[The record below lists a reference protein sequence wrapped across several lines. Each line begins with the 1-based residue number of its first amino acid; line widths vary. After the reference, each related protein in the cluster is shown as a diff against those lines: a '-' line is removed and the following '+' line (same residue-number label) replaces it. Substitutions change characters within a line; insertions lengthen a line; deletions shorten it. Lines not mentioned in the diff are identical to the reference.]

1 MNDNHDNSS
10 TVTKVQTTKNKSQL
24 FLLADKA
31 IKKQPVDP
39 VQRENTT
46 KTWCRHARWQHP
58 SDRRMIFI
66 RLCSQPSETY
76 KQYNLCYKE
85 ARRLIL
91 PSWLAWQNQLIKKT
105 HQLNPRHLRWWKV
118 GGTYPRPRDSNA
130 VVGVRDSAT
139 AKALEEADG

>member
-46 KTWCRHARWQHP
+46 KT
-58 SDRRMIFI
+58 
-66 RLCSQPSETY
+66 
-76 KQYNLCYKE
+76 
-85 ARRLIL
+85 
-91 PSWLAWQNQLIKKT
+91 
-105 HQLNPRHLRWWKV
+105 
-118 GGTYPRPRDSNA
+118 
-130 VVGVRDSAT
+130 
-139 AKALEEADG
+139 